1 MFEVGNEK
9 GLKLGMSGLDVVVKE
24 VRVDNCG
31 RQDQV
36 RQASERE
43 RARERDGRSGGI
55 ASRQAV
61 KEQKRG
67 KILVSRSAE
76 IVLQK

>member
-1 MFEVGNEK
+1 
-9 GLKLGMSGLDVVVKE
+9 MSGLDVVVKE

-43 RARERDGRSGGI
+43 RERGSETGG
-55 ASRQAV
+55 AGV
-61 KEQKRG
+61 
-67 KILVSRSAE
+67 
-76 IVLQK
+76 

>member
-43 RARERDGRSGGI
+43 RERGSETGG
-55 ASRQAV
+55 AGV
-61 KEQKRG
+61 
-67 KILVSRSAE
+67 
-76 IVLQK
+76 